1 MNSHFMGCSLPS
13 MLNPSR
19 KKEVWVVTQTGVEGG
34 IWMAGAAPSVDSSG
48 NIYVATGNGT
58 FDGTAN
64 FAEAAVKLSP
74 TLQVIDYF
82 APYNW
87 STYSNAGLDLGSGN
101 VMVVPDQTGAHPH
114 ELIVCG
120 KPTPVYVLNQDNL
133 GQVGSTSDNI
143 IQRLDNA
150 VGARPGPNNP
160 NSVTACYTAPA
171 MLGQTVFF
179 GGKYDVLKA
188 FNLDPATGLLSS
200 SPISQGNLAYGYPG
214 ANPAVSANGLSNG
227 IVWAIDTATS
237 TLRANDATNLSNELY
252 SGSITGPLRFT
263 TPTVVNAHVYVGT
276 ENTVYAFG
284 LLNN

>member
-1 MNSHFMGCSLPS
+1 
-13 MLNPSR
+13 
-19 KKEVWVVTQTGVEGG
+19 
-34 IWMAGAAPSVDSSG
+34 MAGAAPSVDSSG

-133 GQVGSTSDNI
+133 GQVGSPPTTS
-143 IQRLDNA
+143 
-150 VGARPGPNNP
+150 
-160 NSVTACYTAPA
+160 S
-171 MLGQTVFF
+171 
-179 GGKYDVLKA
+179 
-188 FNLDPATGLLSS
+188 
-200 SPISQGNLAYGYPG
+200 
-214 ANPAVSANGLSNG
+214 
-227 IVWAIDTATS
+227 
-237 TLRANDATNLSNELY
+237 
-252 SGSITGPLRFT
+252 SGSIMQSAVPAPIIQT
-263 TPTVVNAHVYVGT
+263 A
-276 ENTVYAFG
+276 
-284 LLNN
+284 